1 MPNSCFFSTF
11 LFAQSRR
18 RIIIIVFC
26 QFFYFNA
33 NSCRKKLI
41 KQTDCCYWLRGGVP
55 FFFFLKVRRTTKPCC
70 GDEEEKAP
78 LRVKCSQS
86 TQKRR
91 GSVKSAGRRPECWE
105 LELLERLREIKVCF
119 FSLSESAKHV
129 WIYKYSGAALKT
141 KIRRLMRSDIFQAKW
156 RELFCKKKRDSIQMM
171 H

>member
-1 MPNSCFFSTF
+1 MLLFFKKAKQLLFLNFSVCSKLEAYHYYCFLS
-11 LFAQSRR
+11 
-18 RIIIIVFC
+18 V
-26 QFFYFNA
+26 FYFNA

-55 FFFFLKVRRTTKPCC
+55 FFFFLKVRRMTKPCC

-78 LRVKCSQS
+78 LRVKRSQS

-105 LELLERLREIKVCF
+105 TELLERLRQKKVCF

-129 WIYKYSGAALKT
+129 WIYKYSGAALKNKNT
-141 KIRRLMRSDIFQAKW
+141 PAN
-156 RELFCKKKRDSIQMM
+156 EKRYFSSKMKRVVL
-171 H
+171 